1 MASAPRNPFSRRIQ
15 NTPRSMIRE
24 ILKVTER
31 PDIISFA
38 GGLPSP
44 AFLDVAGVARAAAE
58 VLAEDNCAALQYA
71 TSEGFPPLREWI
83 AARYRTRFGL
93 SVDPGEILITNGSQQ
108 ALDILGRI
116 FIDEGDAVA
125 IEAPGYLGAIQ
136 AFSQYL
142 PVFHPVPLGT
152 EGPDPGDFSRI
163 VGAEGPVMFYAIPNS
178 QNPSGISYSTSRR
191 EEIARIIKDS
201 ETVLIE
207 DDAYGEIQF
216 SGDKRPSFSCLLPRD
231 RVILLGSF
239 SKIFSPGMRLGWLCA
254 EREILD
260 HAVTAKQASDLHSN
274 ILAQRILYRYLQ
286 CNDIDA
292 HIYRIKKA
300 YAARCNLMLNLL
312 DDLFPGEVSY
322 TRPDGGMFVW
332 LTLPSPLSAM
342 ELYRRALAE
351 NVAILPGTPF
361 YTNGAGDQGVRLNF
375 SNADEEKITEGMT
388 RLARVLHA
396 YIREYR
402 KGQSIPPA
410 ETE

>member
-1 MASAPRNPFSRRIQ
+1 
-15 NTPRSMIRE
+15 MIRE

-38 GGLPSP
+38 GGLPDP
-44 AFLDVAGVARAAAE
+44 AFLDVAGVARAAGE
-58 VLAEDNCAALQYA
+58 VLGKDNCAALQYA
-71 TSEGFPPLREWI
+71 TSEGFLPLREWI
-83 AARYRTRFGL
+83 AGRYRTRFGL

-116 FIDEGDAVA
+116 FIDEGDPVA

-142 PVFHPVPLGT
+142 PVFHPVLLGPEGPDTSELSRIVST
-152 EGPDPGDFSRI
+152 EGPVF
-163 VGAEGPVMFYAIPNS
+163 FYAIPNS
-178 QNPSGISYSTSRR
+178 QNPSGISYSTRRR
-191 EEIARIIKDS
+191 EEIASIISDS

-207 DDAYGEIQF
+207 DDAYGELQF
-216 SGDKRPSFSCLLPRD
+216 TGDRRPSFSRLLPRD

-274 ILAQRILYRYLQ
+274 ILAQRILHRYLL

-292 HIYRIKKA
+292 HISRIKKT
-300 YAARCNLMLNLL
+300 YAARCSLMLNLM
-312 DDLFPGEVSY
+312 DELFPGEVSY
-322 TRPDGGMFVW
+322 TRPDGGMFIW
-332 LTLPSPLSAM
+332 LTLPSPLSAT

-361 YTNGAGDQGVRLNF
+361 YTNGAGDRGVRLNF

-388 RLARVLHA
+388 RLARVVHA
-396 YIREYR
+396 YIRECR
-402 KGQSIPPA
+402 KGQSRRRP
-410 ETE
+410 EKEQK